1 MRDDELR
8 ACRSVAGG
16 KLVIGDLDMGQQYLH
31 GFAKSARYAL
41 IGSIA
46 AILLAFSC
54 FRIHLDFASVIP
66 LYLLLVVFQSLT
78 GDFRSSAVVAFVS
91 TACLDLFFTE
101 PLFSLRIDH
110 PLNALA
116 LAGFILTSLV
126 ITRLVARVR
135 EEAKSAKLQKE
146 RLNRLYQLSQQLL
159 VLDPEAPLGED
170 FLEPFRR
177 LFGIRAMCIFEAD
190 SAEFHLVGDSKGELA
205 VKTRDTYI
213 RGTDVDDFNAHV
225 SVRRLRTSGH
235 LAGAIGFEGLEDP
248 KETAGALTAL
258 TAALLERKIAF
269 HTASAA
275 AAAAQTEIY
284 RSAMLDALAH
294 EFKTPLATILAGV
307 GGLREAG
314 PLTAEQ
320 EGMADTVENEASRLG
335 SLTSRLLRTAR
346 LDNEHIRP
354 RLEVVDVTSV
364 VAQLTKQYSTRSSD
378 RAILLADGH
387 EQVQALADPELI
399 RLMLSQLIDNACK
412 YSRPG
417 SVVTIGVER
426 QGEFVAI
433 RVSNNGSSIP
443 RKERKRI
450 FERFYRGEDA
460 KHSTSG
466 SGLGLYVA
474 RKIALAH
481 GGALDLEIDDRS
493 ERVTFC
499 LKLPTT
505 KDELQHALTA

>member
-1 MRDDELR
+1 
-8 ACRSVAGG
+8 
-16 KLVIGDLDMGQQYLH
+16 MGQQHLH
-31 GFAKSARYAL
+31 GFANCARYAL
-41 IGSIA
+41 IGSSA
-46 AILLAFSC
+46 AILLAFIC

-91 TACLDLFFTE
+91 TACLDLFFTA

-135 EEAKSAKLQKE
+135 EEARSAKLQKE
-146 RLNRLYQLSQQLL
+146 RLDRLYQLAQQLL
-159 VLDPEAPLGED
+159 GLDPEAPLGED
-170 FLEPFRR
+170 FLEPFQR
-177 LFGIRAMCIFEAD
+177 LFGIRAVCVFEAD
-190 SAEFHLVGDSKGELA
+190 SAELHLVGDSQSQLA
-205 VKTRDTYI
+205 TKTRDTYI
-213 RGTDVDDFNAHV
+213 RGLDLDDVEARV
-225 SVRRLRTSGH
+225 SVRRLQTSGH

-248 KETAGALTAL
+248 RETSGALTAL

-269 HTASAA
+269 HTASDA

-314 PLTAEQ
+314 PLTADQ

-335 SLTSRLLRTAR
+335 TLTSRLLRTAR

-354 RLEVVDVTSV
+354 RLELVDITAV
-364 VAQLTKQYSTRSSD
+364 VAHLIKQYSARSSD
-378 RAILLADGH
+378 RAIFLTDGQ

-399 RLMLSQLIDNACK
+399 RLMVGQLIENACK
-412 YSRPG
+412 YSQPG
-417 SVVTIGVER
+417 SLVTLAIER
-426 QGEFVAI
+426 QCEFVAI

-443 RKERKRI
+443 RNERNRI

-460 KHSTSG
+460 RRSTSG

-481 GGALDLEIDDRS
+481 GGALDLETVEPAD
-493 ERVTFC
+493 RVTFC
-499 LKLPTT
+499 LKLPAT
-505 KDELQHALTA
+505 KDELQHVLTA

>member
-1 MRDDELR
+1 MRH
-8 ACRSVAGG
+8 
-16 KLVIGDLDMGQQYLH
+16 GQFH

-41 IGSIA
+41 IGSIT
-46 AILLAFSC
+46 AILLAAIC
-54 FRIHLDFASVIP
+54 FRVHLDFASVIP

-78 GDFRSSAVVAFVS
+78 GDFRSSAVVAFAS

-135 EEAKSAKLQKE
+135 EEARSAKLQKD
-146 RLNRLYQLSQQLL
+146 RLNRLYQLAQQLL
-159 VLDPEAPLGED
+159 GLDPEAPLGED

-177 LFGIRAMCIFEAD
+177 LFGIKAVCIFEAD
-190 SAEFHLVGDSKGELA
+190 SAELHLVGDSRELA
-205 VKTRDTYI
+205 VKTRDAYI
-213 RGTDVDDFNAHV
+213 RGLDLDDVNARV
-225 SVRRLRTSGH
+225 SVRRLQTSGQ
-235 LAGAIGFEGLEDP
+235 LAGAIGFEGLQDSAES
-248 KETAGALTAL
+248 AGALTAL
-258 TAALLERKIAF
+258 TVALLERKIAF

-294 EFKTPLATILAGV
+294 EFKTPLATILAAV

-314 PLTAEQ
+314 PLAAEQ
-320 EGMADTVENEASRLG
+320 ETLADTVEDEASRLG
-335 SLTSRLLRTAR
+335 TLTSRLLRTAR

-354 RLEVVDVTSV
+354 RLEPVDVASV
-364 VAQLTKQYSTRSSD
+364 VAPVIRQYSARSSD
-378 RAILLADGH
+378 RTILLTGGLESAH
-387 EQVQALADPELI
+387 VSADPELV
-399 RLMLSQLIDNACK
+399 RLMVSQLIENACK

-417 SVVTIGVER
+417 SVVTLSIER
-426 QGEFVAI
+426 KDDFVSI
-433 RVSNNGSSIP
+433 KVSNNGSSIP
-443 RKERKRI
+443 RNEQKRI

-460 KHSTSG
+460 KRSTSG

-481 GGALDLEIDDRS
+481 GGALDLETEEQGD
-493 ERVTFC
+493 RVTFC

-505 KDELQHALTA
+505 KDEFKHALTA

>member
-1 MRDDELR
+1 
-8 ACRSVAGG
+8 VT
-16 KLVIGDLDMGQQYLH
+16 GDLNMGQQHLH
-31 GFAKSARYAL
+31 GFTKSARYAL
-41 IGSIA
+41 IGSVA
-46 AILLAFSC
+46 AILLAFIC

-66 LYLLLVVFQSLT
+66 LYLLLVVLQSLT

-91 TACLDLFFTE
+91 TGCLDLFFTE

-116 LAGFILTSLV
+116 LAAFVFTSLV

-135 EEAKSAKLQKE
+135 QEARSAKLQKE
-146 RLNRLYQLSQQLL
+146 RLDRLYQLAQQLL
-159 VLDPEAPLGED
+159 GLDPEAPLGED

-177 LFGIRAMCIFEAD
+177 LFGIRAVCIFEAD
-190 SAEFHLVGDSKGELA
+190 SAELHLVGDSQRQLA
-205 VKTRDTYI
+205 TKTRDTYI
-213 RGTDVDDFNAHV
+213 RGLDLDDVEARV
-225 SVRRLRTSGH
+225 SVRRLRTNGH
-235 LAGAIGFEGLEDP
+235 LAGAIGFEGLEDSV
-248 KETAGALTAL
+248 ETSGALTAL

-294 EFKTPLATILAGV
+294 EFKTPLSTILAGV

-354 RLEVVDVTSV
+354 QLELVDITAV
-364 VAQLTKQYSTRSSD
+364 VAQLIRQSSARSSD
-378 RAILLADGH
+378 RAIFLTDDQEPVA
-387 EQVQALADPELI
+387 ALADPELI
-399 RLMLSQLIDNACK
+399 RLMVGQLIENACK

-417 SVVTIGVER
+417 SVVTITVER

-443 RKERKRI
+443 RNEQRRI

-460 KHSTSG
+460 RRSTSG

-481 GGALDLEIDDRS
+481 GGALDLETGEPDDH
-493 ERVTFC
+493 VTFC
-499 LKLPTT
+499 LKIPAT
-505 KDELQHALTA
+505 KDELQHVLTA

>member
-1 MRDDELR
+1 M
-8 ACRSVAGG
+8 
-16 KLVIGDLDMGQQYLH
+16 
-31 GFAKSARYAL
+31 
-41 IGSIA
+41 
-46 AILLAFSC
+46 FS
-54 FRIHLDFASVIP
+54 F
-66 LYLLLVVFQSLT
+66 
-78 GDFRSSAVVAFVS
+78 
-91 TACLDLFFTE
+91 
-101 PLFSLRIDH
+101 RIDH

-116 LAGFILTSLV
+116 LAAFVFTSLV

-146 RLNRLYQLSQQLL
+146 RLDRLYQLAQQLL
-159 VLDPEAPLGED
+159 VLDPEAPLAED

-177 LFGIRAMCIFEAD
+177 LFGIRAVCVFEAE
-190 SAEFHLVGDSKGELA
+190 SAELHLVGDSQRQLA
-205 VKTRDTYI
+205 TKTRDTYI
-213 RGTDVDDFNAHV
+213 HGLDLDDVEARV
-225 SVRRLRTSGH
+225 SVRRLRTSGQ

-248 KETAGALTAL
+248 VETAGALTAL

-320 EGMADTVENEASRLG
+320 EEMADTVENEASRLG

-346 LDNEHIRP
+346 LDNENIRP
-354 RLEVVDVTSV
+354 RLELVDVTSV
-364 VAQLTKQYSTRSSD
+364 VGQLARQYSARSSD
-378 RAILLADGH
+378 RAIFLTDGH
-387 EQVQALADPELI
+387 EPVLALADPELI
-399 RLMLSQLIDNACK
+399 RLMVGQLIENACK

-417 SVVTIGVER
+417 SVVTLSVER
-426 QGEFVAI
+426 QGEFVAVK
-433 RVSNNGSSIP
+433 VSNNGSAIARS
-443 RKERKRI
+443 ERNRI

-460 KHSTSG
+460 RRSTSG

-481 GGALDLEIDDRS
+481 GGALDLETEEQDD
-493 ERVTFC
+493 RVTFC
-499 LKLPTT
+499 LKLPST
-505 KDELQHALTA
+505 KDELKHALTA